1 MLLLFLHLGGLQS
14 IIAEDHGE
22 AMQRYSNTYKG
33 LIQFSGGESGNCGTE
48 EAKNLLKSLL

>member
-22 AMQRYSNTYKG
+22 AMQRNSNTYKG

>member
-1 MLLLFLHLGGLQS
+1 MLLIFLHPGGLQS

-22 AMQRYSNTYKG
+22 AMQRYSNICKD
-33 LIQFSGGESGNCGTE
+33 LIQFSGAESGNCGTE